1 MRNLYLFRL
10 KRKILFRKV
19 FLNTLLLLLPT
30 NNKFIVALS
39 QNLDTYLVIYQQELF
54 LCTELED

>member
-39 QNLDTYLVIYQQELF
+39 QNLDKYLVIYQQELF

>member
-1 MRNLYLFRL
+1 MRNLYLFKL
-10 KRKILFRKV
+10 KQKILFRKV

-39 QNLDTYLVIYQQELF
+39 QNLDKYLAIYQQELF